1 MRSER
6 GVVDV
11 GGIVSTSSFCAGV
24 KPLVFPLPL
33 SVQSCPSVCPLD
45 EVGIRLEDQ
54 FRPRLAVITRLN
66 DTWEVARPAAAG
78 RGWRTAAERVGADWK
93 EFGENKGEKTQLDR
107 RAGGQRWRGVR
118 LKLRPMENRVCW
130 KSCCDDDDVVT
141 NTMFTR
147 FSGDKPT
154 RIPQYVHNIAEEIDL
169 DP

>member
-1 MRSER
+1 MTPGRS
-6 GVVDV
+6 
-11 GGIVSTSSFCAGV
+11 
-24 KPLVFPLPL
+24 
-33 SVQSCPSVCPLD
+33 
-45 EVGIRLEDQ
+45 
-54 FRPRLAVITRLN
+54 LAS
-66 DTWEVARPAAAG
+66 AG
-78 RGWRTAAERVGADWK
+78 RRWTDGDGDGAAAERVGADWK

-130 KSCCDDDDVVT
+130 KSCCDDDDDDVV
-141 NTMFTR
+141 TMFTR